1 MEGDAQDLPTFL
13 AEVQVVVR
21 EVVVVEPLV
30 LVVLQRQ
37 IKVLQV
43 VQHIIL
49 APQIQLQPEAAEVQ
63 VVLAEMVLSLAVFW
77 VVQAVLEKVL
87 T

>member
-1 MEGDAQDLPTFL
+1 MAGDAQDLPTL
-13 AEVQVVVR
+13 PVEVQVVVR
-21 EVVVVEPLV
+21 VVVVVEPLV
-30 LVVLQRQ
+30 LVVHQRQ

-49 APQIQLQPEAAEVQ
+49 APQILLQPEAAEVQ
-63 VVLAEMVLSLAVFW
+63 VVLVEMVLSLAAFW

>member
-1 MEGDAQDLPTFL
+1 LAGDAQDLPTLL

-30 LVVLQRQ
+30 LVVLRRQ

-63 VVLAEMVLSLAVFW
+63 VVLAEMVLSLAVF
-77 VVQAVLEKVL
+77 
-87 T
+87 

>member
-1 MEGDAQDLPTFL
+1 
-13 AEVQVVVR
+13 
-21 EVVVVEPLV
+21 
-30 LVVLQRQ
+30 
-37 IKVLQV
+37 V

>member
-1 MEGDAQDLPTFL
+1 LVVDAQDLPTFL

>member
-1 MEGDAQDLPTFL
+1 
-13 AEVQVVVR
+13 
-21 EVVVVEPLV
+21 
-30 LVVLQRQ
+30 VVLQRQ

>member
-1 MEGDAQDLPTFL
+1 LAGDAQDLPTLL

-21 EVVVVEPLV
+21 VVVVVEPLV
-30 LVVLQRQ
+30 LVVHQRQ
-37 IKVLQV
+37 IKVLRV
-43 VQHIIL
+43 ALHIIL
-49 APQIQLQPEAAEVQ
+49 APQILLQPEAAEVQ
-63 VVLAEMVLSLAVFW
+63 VVLVEMVLSLAAFW

>member
-1 MEGDAQDLPTFL
+1 LAGDAQDLPTFL

>member
-1 MEGDAQDLPTFL
+1 
-13 AEVQVVVR
+13 VVVR